1 MANIRVYLF
10 KRFLLIPVTLFAIM
24 ALNFFI
30 IQFTPGGPVELMIS
44 KLKKGESNTMV
55 DRVSGDSAGAR
66 QKESRRKNM
75 EKGGGKSAYR
85 GAQGLSPESLE
96 KIKKMYGFDKPVI
109 ERFGILVKKYLR
121 FDFGESYHENRSVIS
136 MIKERMPVSMS
147 LGIWSTLI
155 IYLISIPLGILKAL
169 RNGTHFDRWSSSVIV
184 VTYAIPGFLFAI
196 LLMILFAGGTF
207 LSWFPLR
214 GLHSSNFDELSMMG
228 KAIDYIWHLTLPT
241 LAMVMGGFT
250 ALTML
255 TKNSFLDEIHKQY
268 VVTARAKGVTENKIL
283 RKHVARNALLLVI
296 SGFPGTLVGMLF
308 TGSVMIEVI
317 FSLKGLGLMGFE
329 AVSNRDYPVM
339 FATTY
344 LFSLL
349 GLVLHLVSDFMY
361 HLIDPRIDFEGN
373 NG

>member
-1 MANIRVYLF
+1 MANLRVYVL
-10 KRFLLIPVTLFAIM
+10 KRLLLIPVTLFAIM

-30 IQFTPGGPVELMIS
+30 IQFTPGGPVELMIA
-44 KLKKGESNTMV
+44 KLKKGETNTMV
-55 DRVSGDSAGAR
+55 DRVSGNSGDNKAES
-66 QKESRRKNM
+66 SRRRQM
-75 EKGGGKSAYR
+75 EQGGKSAYR
-85 GAQGLSPESLE
+85 GAQGLKPETIE
-96 KIKKMYGFDKPVI
+96 KLKKMYGFDKPVG
-109 ERFGILVKKYLR
+109 ERFLLLVKNYLK
-121 FDFGESYHENRSVIS
+121 FDFGESYHDNRSVIS
-136 MIKERMPVSMS
+136 MIKERMPVSIS
-147 LGIWSTLI
+147 LGVWSTLI
-155 IYLISIPLGILKAL
+155 IYLISIPLGISKAL
-169 RNGTHFDRWSSSVIV
+169 RSGSTFDRWTSSALI

-196 LLMILFAGGTF
+196 MLLVVFAGGTY

-214 GLHSSNFDELSMMG
+214 GLQSSNYQELSFFG
-228 KAIDYIWHLTLPT
+228 QIFDYFWHLALPVT
-241 LAMVMGGFT
+241 AMVMGGFT

-268 VVTARAKGVTENKIL
+268 VVTARAKGVEEKKIL
-283 RKHVARNALLLVI
+283 LKHVARNALLLVI
-296 SGFPGTLVGMLF
+296 SGFPATLVGMLF

-317 FSLKGLGLMGFE
+317 FSLKGLGLLGYE

-361 HLIDPRIDFEGN
+361 HVIDPRIDFEGQ